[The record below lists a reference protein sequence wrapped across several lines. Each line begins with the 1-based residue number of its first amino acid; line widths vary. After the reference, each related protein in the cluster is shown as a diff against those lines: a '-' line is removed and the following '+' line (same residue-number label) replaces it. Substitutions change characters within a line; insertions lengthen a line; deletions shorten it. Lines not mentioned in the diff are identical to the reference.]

1 MVVHRVEEGVVEEQ
15 EVVNPLNV
23 NLVSGRRGVHVVTD
37 VAVRELKHGQDIK
50 RKLNHVVEHAKTY
63 VKSQN
68 ATDMHV
74 KMEVAQSL
82 VDAAVQQDGQEI
94 AVSQVGKYLYY
105 SEKKLK
111 INSMGMYSI
120 LQIYQI

>member
-50 RKLNHVVEHAKTY
+50 QKLNHVVEHAKTY

-105 SEKKLK
+105 SEKK
-111 INSMGMYSI
+111 N
-120 LQIYQI
+120 